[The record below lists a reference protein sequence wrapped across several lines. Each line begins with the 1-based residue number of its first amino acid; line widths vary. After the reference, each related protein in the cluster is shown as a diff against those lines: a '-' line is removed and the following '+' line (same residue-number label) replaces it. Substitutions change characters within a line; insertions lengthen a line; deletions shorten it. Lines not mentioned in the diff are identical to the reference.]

1 MSHSMR
7 ADSNRGP
14 RRRRRNRH
22 PDAGEAAVRIT
33 AISSKNSKRNYAHA
47 STHIV
52 HCVRAIVG
60 ARSTSGCRV
69 VIDFGFST
77 VVLLRNS
84 MTFAHSRY
92 EFHTKKRS
100 IMAPQ
105 ACETHRAVPP
115 RNRRS
120 RCLRCTCGLE
130 RTGCN
135 LHAVR
140 APNSRRFHSAQP
152 LAVVRHVRWDAGS
165 PPP

>member
-7 ADSNRGP
+7 ADSNRGT

-84 MTFAHSRY
+84 MTLAHITDGWY

-105 ACETHRAVPP
+105 ACETHRVSTSLDLHG
-115 RNRRS
+115 RKN
-120 RCLRCTCGLE
+120 LE
-130 RTGCN
+130 RS
-135 LHAVR
+135 HALVR
-140 APNSRRFHSAQP
+140 RLFHGKHITPKGAASLPRVRR
-152 LAVVRHVRWDAGS
+152 
-165 PPP
+165 